1 MKKNNFKI
9 VKIDKSKNLFNYEKK
24 ILINELILDL
34 KLGYYDFEKE
44 KAQKVKFSLEIDY
57 QDKKPSNDK
66 DIKSIVNYGTIVKF
80 ITKLIKK
87 KHYNFLE
94 TLAEAVFDE
103 LFKDKRIAKIMLKIE
118 KLEILKQCSS
128 VGIQITKKEVMI
140 SSEIG
145 KEVIKKELPLIP
157 KLPGVYRMLNDKGD
171 ILYVGKAKNLPNR
184 LKSYV
189 SEKNHIIRTERMLS
203 QTRKLEITTTSNES
217 EALLL
222 EANLIKKYKP
232 KFNIL
237 LRDDKSFPFI
247 FIGNKD
253 KWPQIKRHRG
263 KKTKKGFYFGPFAS
277 AGSANWTIKMIQK
290 IFHLRVCDDTVFKNR
305 ERPCI
310 LYQIKR
316 CSGPC
321 VGYIEKNEYKKTV
334 DDAIEFVSGK
344 SRKIQKS
351 LSDQMEKASDNLDFE
366 KAGIL
371 RDRIKSLNIIQSSQ
385 RINEA
390 NLIEADVIAGYKES
404 GKTCIQVFFY
414 RSKQNWGNQAFFPK
428 HDPDEKLS
436 DILNSFVSQFY
447 ENKSVPSSIILSEE
461 IKEKILIEKTLS
473 QKEEKQ
479 IDISI
484 AKKGSKLKVINQ
496 AIKNAKDSLTR
507 KLYESQN
514 NRELFDAVANK
525 FNLETNINLIEV
537 YDNSHIQGTNS
548 VGALIAYGDEGFIK
562 KRYRKFN
569 IKIQKNEQDDY
580 GMMREVLNRRFK
592 RAIQEKDNYLTFPDL
607 VLIDGGKGQYSVARE
622 TLNELGLHDLPI
634 VAIAKG
640 KQRNSGNETFFH
652 NGKEFKFIK
661 NDPTLFFLQRIRD
674 ESHRFAISAHRAKRK
689 KGISKSLLDQIE
701 GIGSIRKR
709 ALLNHFG
716 SARAVESASLDEIK
730 SVEGVEAKVAK
741 KIYNFFHE

>member
-1 MKKNNFKI
+1 
-9 VKIDKSKNLFNYEKK
+9 
-24 ILINELILDL
+24 
-34 KLGYYDFEKE
+34 
-44 KAQKVKFSLEIDY
+44 
-57 QDKKPSNDK
+57 
-66 DIKSIVNYGTIVKF
+66 
-80 ITKLIKK
+80 
-87 KHYNFLE
+87 
-94 TLAEAVFDE
+94 
-103 LFKDKRIAKIMLKIE
+103 
-118 KLEILKQCSS
+118 
-128 VGIQITKKEVMI
+128 MI
-140 SSEIG
+140 SSDIG
-145 KEVIKKELPLIP
+145 KEVIKKELPLMP
-157 KLPGVYRMLNDKGD
+157 KLPGVYRMLNAKNE
-171 ILYVGKAKNLPNR
+171 ILYVGKAKNLTNR

-203 QTRKLEITTTSNES
+203 QTKKLEITTTSNES

-232 KFNIL
+232 KYNIL

-263 KKTKKGFYFGPFAS
+263 KKSKEGFYFGPFAS

-290 IFHLRVCDDTVFKNR
+290 IFHLRVCDDNVFKNR

-321 VGYIEKNEYKKTV
+321 VNYINKKEYDQTV
-334 DDAIEFVSGK
+334 EDAIEFVSGK
-344 SRKIQKS
+344 SRKIQKN
-351 LSDQMEKASDNLDFE
+351 LSKQMEKASEELDFE
-366 KAGIL
+366 KAVIL

-390 NLIEADVIAGYKES
+390 NLLEADVIAGYKES

-428 HDPDEKLS
+428 HDPDENLKE
-436 DILNSFVSQFY
+436 ILNSFISQFY
-447 ENKSVPSSIILSEE
+447 ENKSVPKTIIINEE
-461 IKEKILIEKTLS
+461 IKEKALIEKTLS
-473 QKEEKQ
+473 KKENKE
-479 IDISI
+479 INISV

-496 AIKNAKDSLTR
+496 AIKNAKDSLNR

-514 NRELFDAVANK
+514 NKDLFDKVSKK
-525 FNLETNINLIEV
+525 FDLESNISLIEV

-548 VGALIAYGDEGFIK
+548 VGALITFGEEGFVK

-569 IKIQKNEQDDY
+569 IKIKQNRQDDY
-580 GMMREVLNRRFK
+580 GMMKEVLNRRFK
-592 RAIQEKDNYLTFPDL
+592 KAIQEKDNYLTFPDL
-607 VLIDGGKGQYSVARE
+607 VLVDGGKGQYSSSRE
-622 TLNELGLHDLPI
+622 TLNELGLHDIPI
-634 VAIAKG
+634 IAIAKG
-640 KQRNSGNETFFH
+640 KFRNSGNETFFH
-652 NGKEFKFIK
+652 NGKTFKFEK

-674 ESHRFAISAHRAKRK
+674 EAHRFAISAHRAKRK

-701 GIGSIRKR
+701 GIGSMRKK

-716 SARAVESASLDEIK
+716 SARAVESASFDEIK
-730 SVEGVEAKVAK
+730 SVEGVEEKVAK

>member
-1 MKKNNFKI
+1 
-9 VKIDKSKNLFNYEKK
+9 
-24 ILINELILDL
+24 
-34 KLGYYDFEKE
+34 
-44 KAQKVKFSLEIDY
+44 
-57 QDKKPSNDK
+57 
-66 DIKSIVNYGTIVKF
+66 
-80 ITKLIKK
+80 
-87 KHYNFLE
+87 
-94 TLAEAVFDE
+94 
-103 LFKDKRIAKIMLKIE
+103 
-118 KLEILKQCSS
+118 
-128 VGIQITKKEVMI
+128 MI

-145 KEVIKKELPLIP
+145 KEIIKKELPLIP
-157 KLPGVYRMLNDKGD
+157 KLPGVYKMLSDKD
-171 ILYVGKAKNLPNR
+171 QILYVGKAKNLPNR

-203 QTRKLEITTTSNES
+203 QTRKIEITTTSNES

-222 EANLIKKYKP
+222 EANLIKKHKP

-253 KWPQIKRHRG
+253 KWSQIKRHRG
-263 KKTKKGFYFGPFAS
+263 KKTKEGFYFGPFAS

-321 VGYIEKNEYKKTV
+321 VGYIDESEYKRTV

-344 SRKIQKS
+344 SRKIQKN
-351 LSDQMEKASDNLDFE
+351 LSDQMEKASESLDFE

-390 NLIEADVIAGYKES
+390 NLVEADVIAAYKES
-404 GKTCIQVFFY
+404 GQTCIQVFFY

-428 HDPDEKLS
+428 HDPEENLGN
-436 DILNSFVSQFY
+436 ILNSFVSQFY
-447 ENKSVPSSIILSEE
+447 ENKSVPSSIILSQE
-461 IKEKILIEKTLS
+461 IKEKILIEQTLS
-473 QKEEKQ
+473 QKEGKQ
-479 IDISI
+479 VNISV

-496 AIKNAKDSLTR
+496 AIKNAKDSLNR
-507 KLYESQN
+507 KLHETQN
-514 NRELFDAVANK
+514 NRELFESVIAK

-548 VGALIAYGDEGFIK
+548 VGALISYGDEGFIK

-569 IKIQKNEQDDY
+569 IKMKKNEQDDY
-580 GMMREVLNRRFK
+580 GMMKEVLTRRFK
-592 RAIQEKDNYLTFPDL
+592 KAVQEKEGHLSFPDL
-607 VLIDGGKGQYSVARE
+607 IFVDGGKGQYSVARE
-622 TLNELGLHDLPI
+622 TLNELGLHDIPLI
-634 VAIAKG
+634 AIAKG
-640 KQRNSGNETFFH
+640 KFRNSGNETFFH
-652 NGKEFKFIK
+652 NGKEYKFSK

-674 ESHRFAISAHRAKRK
+674 ESHRFAISAHRARRK

-730 SVEGVEAKVAK
+730 SVEGVEEKVAK

>member
-1 MKKNNFKI
+1 
-9 VKIDKSKNLFNYEKK
+9 
-24 ILINELILDL
+24 
-34 KLGYYDFEKE
+34 
-44 KAQKVKFSLEIDY
+44 
-57 QDKKPSNDK
+57 
-66 DIKSIVNYGTIVKF
+66 
-80 ITKLIKK
+80 
-87 KHYNFLE
+87 
-94 TLAEAVFDE
+94 
-103 LFKDKRIAKIMLKIE
+103 ML
-118 KLEILKQCSS
+118 SS
-128 VGIQITKKEVMI
+128 D
-140 SSEIG
+140 IG
-145 KEVIKKELPLIP
+145 KEVIKKELPLMP
-157 KLPGVYRMLNDKGD
+157 KLPGVYRMLNSKNE
-171 ILYVGKAKNLPNR
+171 ILYVGKAKNLTNR

-203 QTRKLEITTTSNES
+203 QTKKLEITTTSNES

-232 KFNIL
+232 KYNIL

-263 KKTKKGFYFGPFAS
+263 KKSKEGFYFGPFAS

-321 VGYIEKNEYKKTV
+321 VGYIKNDEYKHTV
-334 DDAIEFVSGK
+334 EDAIEFVSGK
-344 SRKIQKS
+344 SRKIQKN
-351 LSDQMEKASDNLDFE
+351 LSQQMEKASEELDFE
-366 KAGIL
+366 RATIL

-428 HDPDEKLS
+428 HDPDESLNE
-436 DILNSFVSQFY
+436 ILNSFISQFY
-447 ENKSVPSSIILSEE
+447 ENKSVPKTIIINEE
-461 IKEKILIEKTLS
+461 IKEKTLIEKTLS
-473 QKEEKQ
+473 KKENKE
-479 IDISI
+479 INISV

-496 AIKNAKDSLTR
+496 AIKNAKDSLNR

-514 NRELFDAVANK
+514 NRDLFDKVAKK
-525 FNLETNINLIEV
+525 FDLETNVSLVEV

-548 VGALIAYGDEGFIK
+548 VGALITFGEEGFIK

-569 IKIQKNEQDDY
+569 IKNKQNEQDDY
-580 GMMREVLNRRFK
+580 GMMKEVLSRRFK
-592 RAIQEKDNYLTFPDL
+592 KAIQEKDNYLSFPDL
-607 VLIDGGKGQYSVARE
+607 VLIDGGKGQYSSARDA
-622 TLNELGLHDLPI
+622 LNELGLHDIPI
-634 VAIAKG
+634 IAIAKG
-640 KQRNSGNETFFH
+640 KFRNSGDETFFH
-652 NGKEFKFIK
+652 NGKSFKFLK

-674 ESHRFAISAHRAKRK
+674 EAHRFAISAHRAKRK
-689 KGISKSLLDQIE
+689 KGISRSLLDQIE
-701 GIGSIRKR
+701 GIGSMRKR

-730 SVEGVEAKVAK
+730 TVEGVEEKVAK

>member
-1 MKKNNFKI
+1 
-9 VKIDKSKNLFNYEKK
+9 
-24 ILINELILDL
+24 
-34 KLGYYDFEKE
+34 
-44 KAQKVKFSLEIDY
+44 
-57 QDKKPSNDK
+57 
-66 DIKSIVNYGTIVKF
+66 
-80 ITKLIKK
+80 
-87 KHYNFLE
+87 
-94 TLAEAVFDE
+94 
-103 LFKDKRIAKIMLKIE
+103 
-118 KLEILKQCSS
+118 
-128 VGIQITKKEVMI
+128 MI
-140 SSEIG
+140 SSNLG

-157 KLPGVYRMLNDKGD
+157 KLPGVYRMLNSKNE

-189 SEKNHIIRTERMLS
+189 TEKNHIIRTERMLS
-203 QTRKLEITTTSNES
+203 QTKRLEITSTSNES

-247 FIGNKD
+247 FIGNED

-263 KKTKKGFYFGPFAS
+263 KKDKKGFFFGPFAS

-321 VGYIEKNEYKKTV
+321 VGYIKDSDYKQDV

-344 SRKIQKS
+344 SRRIQKN
-351 LSDQMEKASDNLDFE
+351 LSNQMEKASDELDFE
-366 KAGIL
+366 KATIL
-371 RDRIKSLNIIQSSQ
+371 RDRIKALNIIQSSQ

-390 NLIEADVIAGYKES
+390 NLVEADVIAGYKES

-428 HDPDEKLS
+428 HDPDENLS
-436 DILNSFVSQFY
+436 EILNSFIAQFY

-473 QKEEKQ
+473 QKENKQ
-479 IDISI
+479 INISV
-484 AKKGSKLKVINQ
+484 AKKGSKLKVIEQ
-496 AIKNAKDSLTR
+496 AIKNAKDSLNR

-514 NRELFDAVANK
+514 NKELFESVAKK

-537 YDNSHIQGTNS
+537 YDNSHIQGTDS
-548 VGALIAYGDEGFIK
+548 VGALIAFGDEGFVK

-569 IKIQKNEQDDY
+569 IKIKKNEQDDY
-580 GMMREVLNRRFK
+580 GMMKEVLNRRFK
-592 RAIQEKDNYLTFPDL
+592 RAIQEKENFLSFPDL
-607 VLIDGGKGQYSVARE
+607 VLIDGGKGQYSTARE
-622 TLNELGLHDLPI
+622 VLNELGLHDLPI
-634 VAIAKG
+634 IAIAKG
-640 KQRNSGNETFFH
+640 KFRNSGNETFFH
-652 NGKEFKFIK
+652 NGKEYKFQK

-716 SARAVESASLDEIK
+716 SARGVESASLDEIK
-730 SVEGVEAKVAK
+730 SVEGVEEKVAK

>member
-1 MKKNNFKI
+1 
-9 VKIDKSKNLFNYEKK
+9 
-24 ILINELILDL
+24 
-34 KLGYYDFEKE
+34 
-44 KAQKVKFSLEIDY
+44 
-57 QDKKPSNDK
+57 
-66 DIKSIVNYGTIVKF
+66 
-80 ITKLIKK
+80 
-87 KHYNFLE
+87 
-94 TLAEAVFDE
+94 
-103 LFKDKRIAKIMLKIE
+103 
-118 KLEILKQCSS
+118 
-128 VGIQITKKEVMI
+128 MI
-140 SSEIG
+140 SSFLG
-145 KEVIKKELPLIP
+145 KEVIKKEIPLIP
-157 KLPGVYRMLNDKGD
+157 KLPGVYRMLNDKNE

-184 LKSYV
+184 LKSYIA
-189 SEKNHIIRTERMLS
+189 EKNHIIRTERMLS

-237 LRDDKSFPFI
+237 LRDEKSFPFI
-247 FIGNKD
+247 FIGKRD

-263 KKTKKGFYFGPFAS
+263 KKTKDGFYFGPFAS

-290 IFHLRVCDDTVFKNR
+290 IFLLRVCDDTVFKNR
-305 ERPCI
+305 KRPCI

-321 VGYIEKNEYKKTV
+321 VGYIKEDDYKKTV
-334 DDAIEFVSGK
+334 EDSIEFVSGK

-351 LSDQMEKASDNLDFE
+351 LSDQMEKASDDLNFE
-366 KAGIL
+366 KAVIL

-428 HDPDEKLS
+428 HDPDEKIS

-447 ENKSVPSSIILSEE
+447 ENKNVPSSIILSED

-473 QKEEKQ
+473 QKEKKQ
-479 IDISI
+479 IDISV

-496 AIKNAKDSLTR
+496 AIKNAKDSLNR

-514 NRELFDAVANK
+514 NKELFDAVASK
-525 FNLETNINLIEV
+525 FNIETNINLIEV

-548 VGALIAYGDEGFIK
+548 VGALIAYGNEGFIK

-592 RAIQEKDNYLTFPDL
+592 RAIQEKGNYLTFPDL
-607 VLIDGGKGQYSVARE
+607 ALIDGGKGQYSVARE

-634 VAIAKG
+634 IAIAKG

-652 NGKEFKFIK
+652 NGKEFKFTK

-689 KGISKSLLDQIE
+689 RGISKSLLDQIE
-701 GIGSIRKR
+701 GIGTIRKR

-730 SVEGVEAKVAK
+730 TVDGVEEKVAK

>member
-1 MKKNNFKI
+1 
-9 VKIDKSKNLFNYEKK
+9 
-24 ILINELILDL
+24 
-34 KLGYYDFEKE
+34 
-44 KAQKVKFSLEIDY
+44 
-57 QDKKPSNDK
+57 
-66 DIKSIVNYGTIVKF
+66 
-80 ITKLIKK
+80 
-87 KHYNFLE
+87 
-94 TLAEAVFDE
+94 
-103 LFKDKRIAKIMLKIE
+103 
-118 KLEILKQCSS
+118 
-128 VGIQITKKEVMI
+128 MI

-145 KEVIKKELPLIP
+145 KEVIKKELALIP
-157 KLPGVYRMLNDKGD
+157 KLPGVYKMINSKNE

-203 QTRKLEITTTSNES
+203 QTKKIEITTTSNES

-222 EANLIKKYKP
+222 EANLIKKHKP

-247 FIGNKD
+247 FIGKED

-263 KKTKKGFYFGPFAS
+263 KKDKKGFFFGPFAS

-316 CSGPC
+316 CSAPC
-321 VGYIEKNEYKKTV
+321 VGFIEEKDYKQSV

-344 SRKIQKS
+344 SRKIQKN
-351 LSDQMEKASDNLDFE
+351 LSQQMEKASEELDFE
-366 KAGIL
+366 KATIL

-385 RINEA
+385 RVNEA
-390 NLIEADVIAGYKES
+390 NLVEADVIAGYKES

-414 RSKQNWGNQAFFPK
+414 RSKQNWGNQAFYPK
-428 HDPDEKLS
+428 HDAEENLS
-436 DILNSFVSQFY
+436 EILNSFVSQFY
-447 ENKSVPSSIILSEE
+447 ENKSVPTSIILSEN
-461 IKEKILIEKTLS
+461 IREKDLIEKTLS
-473 QKEEKQ
+473 KKEDKQ
-479 IDISI
+479 INISV

-496 AIKNAKDSLTR
+496 AIKNAKDSLSR

-514 NRELFDAVANK
+514 NKELFESVAKK

-548 VGALIAYGDEGFIK
+548 VGALITYGEEGFIK

-569 IKIQKNEQDDY
+569 IKIRENSQDDY
-580 GMMREVLNRRFK
+580 GMIKEVLERRFK
-592 RAIQEKDNYLTFPDL
+592 RALQEKDNYLTFPDL
-607 VLIDGGKGQYSVARE
+607 VLIDGGKGQYSSARSS
-622 TLNELGLHDLPI
+622 LNELGLHDIPVI
-634 VAIAKG
+634 AIAKG
-640 KQRNSGNETFFH
+640 KLRNSGNEVFFH
-652 NGKEFKFIK
+652 NGKELKFEK

-674 ESHRFAISAHRAKRK
+674 EAHRFAVSAHRAKRK
-689 KGISKSLLDQIE
+689 KGMTSSLLDQIE

-716 SARAVESASLDEIK
+716 SARAVESASLDEIE
-730 SVEGVEAKVAK
+730 SVDGVEEKVAR

>member
-1 MKKNNFKI
+1 
-9 VKIDKSKNLFNYEKK
+9 
-24 ILINELILDL
+24 
-34 KLGYYDFEKE
+34 
-44 KAQKVKFSLEIDY
+44 
-57 QDKKPSNDK
+57 
-66 DIKSIVNYGTIVKF
+66 
-80 ITKLIKK
+80 
-87 KHYNFLE
+87 
-94 TLAEAVFDE
+94 
-103 LFKDKRIAKIMLKIE
+103 
-118 KLEILKQCSS
+118 
-128 VGIQITKKEVMI
+128 MI

-145 KEVIKKELPLIP
+145 KDVIKRELPLIP
-157 KLPGVYRMLNDKGD
+157 KLPGVYRMLNDKD
-171 ILYVGKAKNLPNR
+171 VILYVGKAKNLPNR

-203 QTRKLEITTTSNES
+203 QTKKIEITTTSNES

-247 FIGNKD
+247 YIGNKD
-253 KWPQIKRHRG
+253 KWPQIRKHRG
-263 KKTKKGFYFGPFAS
+263 KKNKNGFFFGPFAS

-321 VGYIEKNEYKKTV
+321 VGNINENDYKKTV
-334 DDAIEFVSGK
+334 DSAMEFVAGK
-344 SRKIQKS
+344 SRKIQKN
-351 LSDQMEKASDNLDFE
+351 LSKQMEDASLELDFE
-366 KAGIL
+366 KAAIL

-428 HDPDEKLS
+428 HDPDEKLNN
-436 DILNSFVSQFY
+436 IINSFITQFY
-447 ENKSVPSSIILSEE
+447 ENKSVPKSVILSED
-461 IKEKILIEKTLS
+461 IKERLLIEKALS
-473 QKEEKQ
+473 KKENKQ
-479 IDISI
+479 INISI

-496 AIKNAKDSLTR
+496 AIKNAKDSLNR
-507 KLYESQN
+507 KIYESQN
-514 NRELFDAVANK
+514 NRELFDKVSEK
-525 FNLETNINLIEV
+525 FNLEPNINLIEV
-537 YDNSHIQGTNS
+537 YDNSHIQGSNS
-548 VGALIAYGDEGFIK
+548 VGALITYGDEGFIK

-569 IKIQKNEQDDY
+569 IKIEKNEQDDY
-580 GMMREVLNRRFK
+580 GMMKEVLNRRFK
-592 RAIQEKDNYLTFPDL
+592 RAVEEKSNYLSFPDL
-607 VLIDGGKGQYSVARE
+607 VLVDGGKGQYSVARE
-622 TLNELGLHDLPI
+622 TMNELGLHDIPI
-634 VAIAKG
+634 IAIAKG
-640 KQRNSGNETFFH
+640 KMRNSGNETFFH
-652 NGKEFKFIK
+652 NGKEFKFSR
-661 NDPTLFFLQRIRD
+661 NDPTLFFLQRLRD

-689 KGISKSLLDQIE
+689 KGISKSLLDQID
-701 GIGSIRKR
+701 GIGSVRKR

-730 SVEGVEAKVAK
+730 SVNGVEEIVAK
-741 KIYNFFHE
+741 KIYNYFHE

>member
-1 MKKNNFKI
+1 
-9 VKIDKSKNLFNYEKK
+9 
-24 ILINELILDL
+24 
-34 KLGYYDFEKE
+34 
-44 KAQKVKFSLEIDY
+44 
-57 QDKKPSNDK
+57 
-66 DIKSIVNYGTIVKF
+66 
-80 ITKLIKK
+80 
-87 KHYNFLE
+87 
-94 TLAEAVFDE
+94 
-103 LFKDKRIAKIMLKIE
+103 
-118 KLEILKQCSS
+118 
-128 VGIQITKKEVMI
+128 MI
-140 SSEIG
+140 SSELG
-145 KEVIKKELPLIP
+145 KEVIKKELTLIP
-157 KLPGVYRMLNDKGD
+157 KLPGVYRMLNSKNE

-222 EANLIKKYKP
+222 EANLIKKHKP

-253 KWPQIKRHRG
+253 QWSQIKRHRG
-263 KKTKKGFYFGPFAS
+263 KKTKEGFYFGPFAS

-321 VGYIEKNEYKKTV
+321 VGYVSKEDYKQSV
-334 DDAIEFVSGK
+334 EDAIEFVSGK
-344 SRKIQKS
+344 SRRIQKN
-351 LSDQMEKASDNLDFE
+351 LSNQMEQASNGLDFE
-366 KAGIL
+366 KAVIL
-371 RDRIKSLNIIQSSQ
+371 RDRIKALNIIQSSQ

-390 NLIEADVIAGYKES
+390 NLVEADVIAGYKES

-428 HDPDEKLS
+428 HDPDEKL
-436 DILNSFVSQFY
+436 DEILNSFISQFY
-447 ENKSVPSSIILSEE
+447 ENKSVPSSIIVSEE
-461 IKEKILIEKTLS
+461 IKEKVLIEKTLTI
-473 QKEEKQ
+473 KEGKQ
-479 IDISI
+479 INISV

-496 AIKNAKDSLTR
+496 AIKNAKDSLNR

-514 NRELFDAVANK
+514 NRELFDSVAKK

-548 VGALIAYGDEGFIK
+548 VGALITYGDEGFIK

-569 IKIQKNEQDDY
+569 IKHKKNEQDDY
-580 GMMREVLNRRFK
+580 GMMREVLSRRFK
-592 RAIQEKDNYLTFPDL
+592 RAVQEKDNYLTFPDL
-607 VLIDGGKGQYSVARE
+607 VLVDGGKGQYSVARE
-622 TLNELGLHDLPI
+622 SLNELGLHDIPLI
-634 VAIAKG
+634 AIAKG
-640 KQRNSGNETFFH
+640 KFRNSGNETFFH
-652 NGKEFKFIK
+652 DGKEFKFSR

-689 KGISKSLLDQIE
+689 RGISKSLLDQIE

-716 SARAVESASLDEIK
+716 SARSVESASLDEIK
-730 SVEGVEAKVAK
+730 SVEGVEEKVAK